1 MSWLVIAPLLVVVT
15 TAVCTLALGRRPR
28 IQRAAS
34 VSGAIGYVGTV
45 SVAVWTLVLGPA
57 APGAAAYQV
66 GDWPAPSGLRS
77 FWTGC
82 QRSC

>member
-57 APGAAAYQV
+57 APAQRPIRWVIG
-66 GDWPAPSGLRS
+66 PPPSGLRS